1 MLLCLS
7 VTMLGADSFV
17 DSTTDI
23 VCVMDYDYAT
33 SVDFVDSTVP
43 APSDVVFVATEATP
57 TIDIHATAT
66 NTAESYGKAVGS
78 KNKYNR
84 SKSKTKRK
92 RNRSSNKQAFPGQS
106 RSAKPARKCAAY
118 N

>member
-23 VCVMDYDYAT
+23 VCVMDYDYAP
-33 SVDFVDSTVP
+33 SVDFVASTVP

-66 NTAESYGKAVGS
+66 NTAERYGKTLGS
-78 KNKYNR
+78 KNKYSR
-84 SKSKTKRK
+84 SKSQAKRK
-92 RNRSSNKQAFPGQS
+92 RNRKANRQAFPGQS
-106 RSAKPARKCAAY
+106 RSAKPAPKCAAY